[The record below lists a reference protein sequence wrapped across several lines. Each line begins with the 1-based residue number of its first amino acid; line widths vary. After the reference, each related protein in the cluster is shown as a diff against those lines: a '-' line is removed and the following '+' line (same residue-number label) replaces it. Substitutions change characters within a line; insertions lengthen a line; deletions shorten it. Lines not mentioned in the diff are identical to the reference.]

1 MDIVRLHNQG
11 LSQRAIA
18 RVLGISRPT
27 VRKYLEDPSR
37 IGRYKRTQP
46 RPSQLDPYADAIH
59 SWIEEDAHYKATWI
73 YDRLVPMG
81 FTGSYEIV
89 KRRVSRLKAEAQRV
103 AYIRFETEPGRQ
115 AQVDFGEFQVEQP
128 DGSVRKLYLF
138 AMILGYSRK
147 PYAEFITRCD
157 LPAFLDGHVHAF
169 THFGGVPA
177 EILYDRMKNVFIRK
191 LAGKTVWNSSLVSLA
206 LHYGFSPLV
215 APPYAPWVKGKV
227 ERPFNF
233 IREGFWRGYSFRDVA
248 TANRDLAAWLTA
260 KENRIHGT
268 TKERITLRFQREQ
281 PLLIPLPPTPFDTSL
296 RLYRKVHKDC
306 TIMVQ
311 GNSYVVPHT
320 LVGTQV
326 VVRLKGHTLRVFH
339 DDTCVVQYQVPE
351 GHGRLVQDPRFY
363 AALRKDRVLNKRKYG
378 HTPFHKG
385 RAKHTISPTLGVFK
399 EHVEIRPLTVY
410 TNYAE
415 EEAR

>member
-1 MDIVRLHNQG
+1 MDIIRLHNQG

-18 RVLGISRPT
+18 LKLGISRPT
-27 VRKYLEDPSR
+27 VKKYLDDPSR
-37 IGRYKRTQP
+37 VGQYRCSKP
-46 RPSQLDPYADAIH
+46 RSSLLDPYSDVIS
-59 SWIEEDAHYKATWI
+59 SWIEEDPHYKATWI
-73 YDRLVPMG
+73 YDRLVSMG

-89 KRRVSRLKAEAQRV
+89 KRKVRSIKEQQQRI
-103 AYIRFETEPGRQ
+103 AYMRFETEPGYQ

-128 DGSVRKLYLF
+128 DGGIIKLYLF

-147 PYAEFITRCD
+147 PYAEFIPRCD
-157 LPAFLDGHVHAF
+157 LPAFLDSHVHAF
-169 THFGGVPA
+169 NHMGGVPR

-191 LAGKTVWNSSLVSLA
+191 LAGKTIWNSSLVSLA

-233 IREGFWRGYSFRDVA
+233 IREGFWRGYSFRDIS
-248 TANRDLAAWLTA
+248 TANKDLKAWLAA
-260 KENRIHGT
+260 KDNRIHGT
-268 TKERITLRFQREQ
+268 TKERITLRFQRERVH
-281 PLLIPLPPTPFDTSL
+281 LLSLPPTPFDTSL
-296 RLYRKVHKDC
+296 RLYRKVNKDC

-326 VVRLKGHTLRVFH
+326 IVRLKGSTLRVFH
-339 DDTCVVQYQVPE
+339 DNTCVVQYTVPM
-351 GHGRLVQDPRFY
+351 GKGRLVQDSRFY
-363 AALRKDRVLNKRKYG
+363 AALREDQALNKRKYG

-385 RAKHTISPTLGVFK
+385 RARHTISPTLGVFK
-399 EHVEIRPLTVY
+399 EHVEVRPLTVY
-410 TNYAE
+410 TDYAE
-415 EEAR
+415 EESR